1 MPSIRLQAT
10 LTNKTRHALYRVMAW
25 DDATNDGDD
34 VTQDFYDILKE
45 IFLDIESPPG
55 TKSCRSGRLIQFLA
69 LSLSASFVGT
79 IPLVYGFIC

>member
-10 LTNKTRHALYRVMAW
+10 LTNKTEHALYRVMAW

-45 IFLDIESPPG
+45 IFLDLE
-55 TKSCRSGRLIQFLA
+55 F
-69 LSLSASFVGT
+69 
-79 IPLVYGFIC
+79 